1 MLLVRLLVGKIKNNA
16 RLADILGRTLIE
28 QEPD

>member
-16 RLADILGRTLIE
+16 RLADILRRIPIE